1 MDMML
6 VLGILAAVFLVSL
19 TLIALYHDTLNLR
32 VFNAMFLI
40 VDVIFYFVWNIG
52 MYERGWL
59 ADGFE
64 TFENISPFIFTI
76 IPLTCLMSERVKQ
89 YAYSAIALLW
99 AGMFVALFISP
110 EQAYLVSFY
119 TEATVL
125 YTGEALC
132 HMWAALF
139 GLYLIV
145 TKQVELS
152 FRTWLR
158 AITFM
163 YTVIGFGVLLNF
175 CFHTSF
181 FGMDPYGDYGI
192 YFIDIFGTFETTL
205 IAYLLGVLT
214 VLNIGFGT
222 GFLFERMLHSK
233 QERMVLRK
241 LDGQE
246 QEIELLDDAFV
257 STAQQ
262 EGKGEK

>member
-110 EQAYLVSFY
+110 E
-119 TEATVL
+119 
-125 YTGEALC
+125 
-132 HMWAALF
+132 
-139 GLYLIV
+139 
-145 TKQVELS
+145 
-152 FRTWLR
+152 
-158 AITFM
+158 
-163 YTVIGFGVLLNF
+163 
-175 CFHTSF
+175 
-181 FGMDPYGDYGI
+181 
-192 YFIDIFGTFETTL
+192 
-205 IAYLLGVLT
+205 
-214 VLNIGFGT
+214 
-222 GFLFERMLHSK
+222 
-233 QERMVLRK
+233 
-241 LDGQE
+241 
-246 QEIELLDDAFV
+246 
-257 STAQQ
+257 
-262 EGKGEK
+262 